1 METLA
6 PFSKSK
12 STLRK
17 TWLNLEPRHVYND
30 RGGPNSIAWFRSV
43 MCTAYVARARL
54 VRKLTTW
61 NSAVHR
67 EFAWEC
73 IAHGR
78 DVVREALRRAGHLPE
93 ADLMSVAT
101 GLLDTYSWGIGSVS
115 TELASAVGILGEAV
129 SDLHAGQ
136 ANLATYQCSLAVGA
150 ARVRVSRNSRQR
162 GRSGGDGHADQSC
175 VDRRSRQTSNG

>member
-1 METLA
+1 
-6 PFSKSK
+6 
-12 STLRK
+12 
-17 TWLNLEPRHVYND
+17 
-30 RGGPNSIAWFRSV
+30 

-150 ARVRVSRNSRQR
+150 ARAGGLHGETRIFDDGVHAERAWQSRWL
-162 GRSGGDGHADQSC
+162 ADRL
-175 VDRRSRQTSNG
+175 DIDDLLERP